1 MKYSDKLN
9 GYWEEG
15 YHYYL
20 EFRDDNLTVR
30 DYRRAI
36 ALETGCSYDA
46 AALERGERTVIELKN
61 NVLSTCW
68 DGSPM
73 SVIKELAYENGE
85 LALLKCYL
93 EEEETLYTLKK
104 VDHSPFDHIIIR
116 DDEFLDKLQGVW
128 KQWHGSGKLVI
139 TGRTLRWEPFSEA
152 EKFHVISYKYSPDKV
167 KLVPENLIRSEF
179 RGFTAIDVE
188 KDMLTTY
195 MMVCDMSVPMTVF
208 ARADMLD
215 KIEVPGAAL
224 REPRNTMMHVSAPPM
239 PGLMTGF
246 TGMMGMGQPSDGGA
260 KPVQEPAPD
269 SKPEDPDAPTP
280 RFCPECGYGL
290 RGMSAKFCPECGSD
304 LSGPA
309 TNFCTDCG
317 YLIRDLT
324 VKFCP
329 ECGSKL
335 K

>member
-1 MKYSDKLN
+1 MKYSEKLN

-20 EFRDDNLTVR
+20 EFRDDKLTVR
-30 DYRRAI
+30 DYRRAVTI
-36 ALETGCSYDA
+36 ETRCSYDA
-46 AALERGERTVIELKN
+46 AALERGERTVISLEN

-73 SVIKELAYENGE
+73 SVIAELAYENGG
-85 LALLKCYL
+85 LTLLKRYL
-93 EEEETLYTLKK
+93 EDDETRYTLKK
-104 VDHSPFDHIIIR
+104 VENGPFDHIIIR
-116 DDEFLDKLQGVW
+116 DDEFLPQLQGTW
-128 KQWHGSGKLVI
+128 KQWKGGGDLSIIGN
-139 TGRTLRWEPFSEA
+139 TLRWEPFESGR
-152 EKFHVISYKYSPDKV
+152 FHVVSYKYSPDKV
-167 KLVPENLIRSEF
+167 QLVPENLIDTEF
-179 RGFTAIDVE
+179 RGFTAINVE

-195 MMVCDMSVPMTVF
+195 MMVYDMSVPMTVF
-208 ARADMLD
+208 AREDMLD

-269 SKPEDPDAPTP
+269 SKPEAPDAPTP
-280 RFCPECGYGL
+280 RFCPECGYAL
-290 RGMSAKFCPECGSD
+290 RGMTAKFCPECGSD
-304 LSGPA
+304 LRGPA
-309 TNFCTDCG
+309 VNFCPDCG
-317 YLIRDLT
+317 YLLRDLT

-329 ECGSKL
+329 ECGRKL